1 MRSLEGLAR
10 CLVLMVF
17 SCAICVASPAQNLSP
32 EISGH
37 SARELVRQ
45 AVANEVSACN
55 KPGTKLMFLSHKRTS
70 QGFETRLNVETTDTT
85 AGLLIEQNDHPIT
98 AEQMREEDD
107 RLERLSNNLS
117 ELRRKKRQEQ
127 QDAEH
132 ALRIM
137 KALPDAFL
145 FQFDGTQPGTAS
157 VGKEGDE
164 LVRLKFRPD
173 PSYSSPSHVEQVL
186 AGMQGTLLID
196 KNTLRIARIDAVL
209 FKEVSFGWGILGHLD
224 QGGTFLVDQAEVSPG
239 DWELTRTRLNLTG
252 KVMMVKRLVIESDE
266 TYTDFRTVPS
276 NTSFA
281 KGVELLKAEEARMQQ
296 VRLQKKEDPGP
307 TIAKRNRR

>member
-10 CLVLMVF
+10 CLVLLVF

-45 AVANEVSACN
+45 TVAHEVSACN
-55 KPGTKLMFLSHKRTS
+55 KPGTKLMFLSRKRTS
-70 QGFETRLNVETTDTT
+70 QGFETRLNVETSDAT
-85 AGLLIEQNDHPIT
+85 AGLLIEQNNHPIS
-98 AEQMREEDD
+98 AEQEREEND
-107 RLERLSNNLS
+107 RLERLSHNPN
-117 ELRRKKRQEQ
+117 ELRRKKRLEQ
-127 QDAEH
+127 QDEEH
-132 ALRIM
+132 SLRIM
-137 KALPDAFL
+137 QALPDAFL
-145 FQFDGTQPGTAS
+145 YQFDGTEPGTAS
-157 VGKEGDE
+157 LGKQGDA
-164 LVRLKFRPD
+164 LVRLKFSPN
-173 PSYSSPSHVEQVL
+173 PNYSSPSHVEQVL

-196 KNTLRIARIDAVL
+196 RDAHRIARIDAVL

-224 QGGTFLVDQAEVSPG
+224 KGGKFLVDQAEVSPG
-239 DWELTRTRLNLTG
+239 DWELTRMRLNLTG
-252 KVMMVKRLVIESDE
+252 KVMMVKKLVIESDE
-266 TYTDFRTVPS
+266 TDTNFRTVPS

-307 TIAKRNRR
+307 TKAKPNRR